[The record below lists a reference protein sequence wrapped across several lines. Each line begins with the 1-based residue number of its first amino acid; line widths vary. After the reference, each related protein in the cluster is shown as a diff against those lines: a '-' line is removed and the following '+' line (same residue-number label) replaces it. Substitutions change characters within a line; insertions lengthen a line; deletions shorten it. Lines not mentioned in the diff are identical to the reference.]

1 MKTQQSPE
9 ISYNETCIPLSG
21 SQIDVAVLLI
31 PYLQVVLT
39 MSKYVHKY
47 DSKMTQEWM
56 AVSEWNSTAVSLAFN
71 RVACWLLMNDKL
83 AISGT
88 YCIKMCSYLNKM
100 KHIKMHRHPY
110 MIRWESTMSA
120 GSRAHIVI
128 GSQGDSAR
136 CEYNP
141 YSGFILRSS
150 DYIKNP
156 AGYSFSR
163 WSWTYGCSF
172 WSMPFIYLAWNPPP
186 QLVAPR
192 QITRMT
198 LSSAE
203 INSVLAGHPDH
214 LWSSYTCHVSSQFIS
229 MKLWHFTTV
238 VHVPAVHQFCTWNEI
253 MQREKFEHSFFK

>member
-172 WSMPFIYLAWNPPP
+172 WSMPFIYLTWKKN
-186 QLVAPR
+186 LN
-192 QITRMT
+192 
-198 LSSAE
+198 
-203 INSVLAGHPDH
+203 NSLLPD
-214 LWSSYTCHVSSQFIS
+214 
-229 MKLWHFTTV
+229 
-238 VHVPAVHQFCTWNEI
+238 
-253 MQREKFEHSFFK
+253 R